1 MIPAN
6 DIDLRRKGE
15 GDGGDVTSG
24 MLSEVGRGGTKYVK
38 SECTEKGCKDDG
50 E

>member
-6 DIDLRRKGE
+6 DIDLRRERE

-38 SECTEKGCKDDG
+38 SEGKE
-50 E
+50 ERL